1 MRSPFPDTGEGD
13 LESAAMNRIL
23 LIAIAAVLAAIGV
36 VGALLYQQ
44 ELAPAPSVATTSP
57 APAAPVGRFVP
68 LPGGDFASVAPVD
81 GNGRPADM
89 MPYRGKKLLVNLWA
103 TWCAPCI
110 EELPSL
116 GELQRALGGEGFQV
130 VTLAIDE
137 RDPSKIGP
145 FLAKHGA
152 GNLPVLI
159 DRDRTIDELVKV
171 IALPT
176 SLLVEQDGTVKAM
189 LTGDARWNCGKGL
202 EAVKAFIADGTVIED
217 ELGMCE

>member
-1 MRSPFPDTGEGD
+1 
-13 LESAAMNRIL
+13 MNRIL

-44 ELAPAPSVATTSP
+44 ELEPAPSVATAARAT
-57 APAAPVGRFVP
+57 AAPESRFVP
-68 LPGGDFASVAPVD
+68 LPGGDFTTVAPVD
-81 GNGRPADM
+81 GNGQAADM
-89 MPYRGKKLLVNLWA
+89 APYRGKKLLVNLWA

-116 GELQRALGGEGFQV
+116 GALQRELGGADFQV

-137 RDPSKIGP
+137 RDLGKIEP

-159 DRDRTIDELVKV
+159 DRDRTIDQIVKV

-176 SLLVEQDGTVKAM
+176 SLLVERDGQVKAV
-189 LTGDARWNCGKGL
+189 LTGDARWNCGKAL
-202 EAVKAFIADGTVIED
+202 DAVKAFIADGTVMQDQLET
-217 ELGMCE
+217 CE